1 MYRSNEGKNVVI
13 EETGVVVMVLEGRVL
28 RHLK

>member
-1 MYRSNEGKNVVI
+1 MYWSNEGKNVVI
-13 EETGVVVMVLEGRVL
+13 EETGFVLMVLEGRVL